1 MNRHPV
7 ALYAALVGLAV
18 FSARIAFTQIA
29 SSTPLAVESATTIP
43 ASVAYVYVQT
53 TNGVNAYDAAA
64 NGALT
69 LVKGSPFATL
79 GQMGG
84 NNGKYLISVGNT
96 WLHSYA
102 IGGNG
107 AIGKQ
112 AGAINTQNY
121 GGSECGVTSNGS
133 PNGAILDHTGQDF
146 YISLWSNQ
154 GTPPYIYY
162 TCAAWQSYRIGSNG
176 EFAFLG
182 DMKYFSQDAG
192 QPDPST
198 VPTFSSND
206 KFAYGVFNTDLGVP
220 AYFSTFQRLAS
231 GALVVMQSFTE
242 TDPESQ
248 EGVSMQYY
256 PQALSADNA
265 GHLAALV
272 QSEVVPIVG
281 SQFGPL
287 QLASYTI
294 NSSGGISSTNTFAEM
309 PIPTLEYPSIMSM
322 SPSGKL
328 LVLGSV
334 GNSAGIQIFHF
345 NGAAPITAYSAPL
358 LQGVDIEQLA
368 WDKNNHLYALSY
380 DTGMLYVYTVTPT
393 SINEV
398 PGSPFVA
405 PNAYGIQGLIV
416 VPKL

>member
-242 TDPESQ
+242 TDPE
-248 EGVSMQYY
+248 
-256 PQALSADNA
+256 
-265 GHLAALV
+265 
-272 QSEVVPIVG
+272 VVPIVG